1 MTLRLRLALGIA
13 GMLLV
18 MLVPLII
25 ALRAMQQLRH
35 DTERLRDIE
44 FSTSLVLGLGRT
56 SLQELD
62 QSKEYLSLFPEER
75 TRLRFATQVDSL
87 RRFVDSLGVMS
98 ATART
103 PRVMNALLALENEPG
118 AAVQLA
124 ASGRVALADSV
135 IDLRLAPALADI
147 DRAMSLIG
155 ESLQQQTRERVSS
168 IAAASEVARRTALM
182 FVGAAA
188 LLAVLIGLWLTQSVS
203 RPIDELDAGMRAV
216 AAGDFGRPLGIAAGR
231 TDEFG
236 RLAASYDSMATQLRE
251 LDRLKAE
258 FISVASHE
266 LKTPINVITG
276 YLALLRENVYGALTP
291 KQLEIINTLAAQG
304 KSLSRLVRGLLDV
317 SRFEAGGGRIDPRP
331 IALPAFLGDL
341 ERTFRVL
348 AVQREV
354 TFTVTRVPDLPSE
367 VVWDPEQINE
377 VLGNLLSNAFKFTTG
392 GGEVQLDVAL
402 VDGMVRMAVS
412 DSGAGIPAAQLPYVF
427 EKFYTA
433 DNQTTGLKGTG
444 LGLAIAKG
452 IVSAHGGTIDVT
464 STVGVGTAFVILL
477 PVKAPID
484 APMASRGGGTE
495 LVA

>member
-1 MTLRLRLALGIA
+1 MTLRLRLAFGIV
-13 GMLLV
+13 GIVLV
-18 MLVPLII
+18 MLVPLVI

-35 DTERLRDIE
+35 DTEQLRDIE
-44 FSTSLVLGLGRT
+44 FTASVVLGKGRT
-56 SLQELD
+56 TLQELD
-62 QSKEYLSLFPEER
+62 QSKEYLSLFPDER
-75 TRLRFATQVDSL
+75 TRVRFATQLDSL
-87 RRFVDSLGVMS
+87 RVMIDSLGVMTT
-98 ATART
+98 TART

-124 ASGRVALADSV
+124 ARGRVANADSI
-135 IDLRLAPALADI
+135 IDLRIAPALADI
-147 DRAMSLIG
+147 DRAMSLIS
-155 ESLQQQTRERVSS
+155 ESLQQQTRDRVSS
-168 IAAASEVARRTALM
+168 VATASELARRTALM

-216 AAGDFGRPLGIAAGR
+216 AAGDFGRPLGIASGR
-231 TDEFG
+231 RDEFG
-236 RLAASYDSMATQLRE
+236 RLAASYTSMATQLRE

-276 YLALLRENVYGALTP
+276 YLALLRENVYGSLTP

-317 SRFEAGGGRIDPRP
+317 SRFEAGGGRIDPRT
-331 IALPAFLGDL
+331 IALPAFVGDL

-348 AVQREV
+348 AVQRDV
-354 TFTVTRVPDLPSE
+354 TFTVTRVPELPPE

-392 GGEVQLDVAL
+392 GGEVKLDVAV
-402 VDGMVRMAVS
+402 VDGMVQMAVS

-452 IVSAHGGTIDVT
+452 IVSAHGGQINVQ
-464 STVGVGTAFVILL
+464 STVGVGTSFVILL
-477 PVKAPID
+477 PVRPPRG
-484 APMASRGGGTE
+484 APMASRGTE
-495 LVA
+495 MVA